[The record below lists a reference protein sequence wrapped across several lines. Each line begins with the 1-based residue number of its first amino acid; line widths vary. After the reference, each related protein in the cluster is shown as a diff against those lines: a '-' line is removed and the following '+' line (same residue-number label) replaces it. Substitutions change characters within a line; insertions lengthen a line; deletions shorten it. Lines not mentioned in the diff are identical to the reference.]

1 MFCITCTYINRLIM
15 VLGSTTCHHSLCSR
29 YYFDWEETR
38 SVDLKKNI
46 MGHVR
51 MEVIHER
58 WTCDTMWEILL
69 CMLPALRVFCFLIS
83 YFIAVSQSF
92 CNDYQSR
99 LRMESSPKS
108 KDWYWLA
115 ENQASNFNWSEL
127 TWILKKFI
135 VYGRNYQ
142 NTFLP

>member
-29 YYFDWEETR
+29 YYSDWEETR
-38 SVDLKKNI
+38 SVEKEYNETCQD
-46 MGHVR
+46 R
-51 MEVIHER
+51 
-58 WTCDTMWEILL
+58 CDTW
-69 CMLPALRVFCFLIS
+69 ALNLWHNVGNFVMHAACFEGVLFPYKLFHSNVTITK
-83 YFIAVSQSF
+83 
-92 CNDYQSR
+92 CNDYQSSR
-99 LRMESSPKS
+99 LWMELSPKS
-108 KDWYWLA
+108 KDCYWLV